1 LELVLSSASYLE
13 PKEIQLLEIFMG
25 TYDYPWR
32 LEKQIAL
39 INARNAAKKKQAL
52 VNGTSEKAQDAG
64 QV

>member
-1 LELVLSSASYLE
+1 MLNSASYLE

-39 INARNAAKKKQAL
+39 INTRNAAKKKQRL
-52 VNGTSEKAQDAG
+52 VNGIS
-64 QV
+64 